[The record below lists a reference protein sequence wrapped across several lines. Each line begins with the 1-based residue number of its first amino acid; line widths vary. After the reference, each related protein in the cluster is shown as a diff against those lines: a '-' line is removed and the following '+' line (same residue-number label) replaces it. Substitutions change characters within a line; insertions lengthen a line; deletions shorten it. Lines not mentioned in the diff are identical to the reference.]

1 MEKNTVNDNILN
13 DTIFGITFNF
23 ASIDNIFSP
32 KKNKVFKRNAVSQK
46 KIPSARFWQCSAYN
60 IENQSPAGDFFND
73 SIFDDDNIFLVN
85 FGKYRQCQKF
95 TEKISSMPFY
105 VQMSENT
112 VNAQVQSHFVVQDVL
127 TVSILSYLA
136 PLEPFSP
143 GDLTALR
150 IYSGRT
156 LKKLITC
163 NNVSNLLLVAHLL
176 LPAFQY

>member
-32 KKNKVFKRNAVSQK
+32 KKNKVLKKNAVNQK
-46 KIPSARFWQCSAYN
+46 KYRQRDFGNALRTTLRINLLLATFSTTAFLMTTIFFQWIS
-60 IENQSPAGDFFND
+60 ENT
-73 SIFDDDNIFLVN
+73 VN
-85 FGKYRQCQKF
+85 AKNSLKKYRQCQF
-95 TEKISSMPFY
+95 H
-105 VQMSENT
+105 VQMSKNT
-112 VNAQVQSHFVVQDVL
+112 VNAQVQSYFVVQDVL

-143 GDLTALR
+143 GNLTAFR